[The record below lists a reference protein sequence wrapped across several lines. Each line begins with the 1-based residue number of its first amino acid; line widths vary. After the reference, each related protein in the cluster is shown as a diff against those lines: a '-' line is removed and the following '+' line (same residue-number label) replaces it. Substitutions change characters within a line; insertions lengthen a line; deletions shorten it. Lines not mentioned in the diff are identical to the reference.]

1 MIALIDEGVREGSFR
16 TDDAR
21 RTGKAVVMLQQL
33 HLADWIEDGERE
45 TPEAIYQRYW
55 ADAEALLGV
64 DGAAATSD
72 AS

>member
-1 MIALIDEGVREGSFR
+1 MIDLIDEGMREGSFR

-33 HLADWIEDGERE
+33 HLADWIEGGERDF
-45 TPEAIYQRYW
+45 PDAIYERYW

-64 DGAAATSD
+64 GGTAAAD
-72 AS
+72 EAS